1 MNFFLEYDNQEGIGK
16 IDDIYVEKEEE
27 EYDYLYVSRQ
37 KYLNKDN
44 KGNEYG
50 IVCYL
55 EDNFYFML
63 G

>member
-1 MNFFLEYDNQEGIGK
+1 MILKYDNQESSGK

-27 EYDYLYVSRQ
+27 EYDYLYISRQ

-55 EDNFYFML
+55 GDDFYFIL